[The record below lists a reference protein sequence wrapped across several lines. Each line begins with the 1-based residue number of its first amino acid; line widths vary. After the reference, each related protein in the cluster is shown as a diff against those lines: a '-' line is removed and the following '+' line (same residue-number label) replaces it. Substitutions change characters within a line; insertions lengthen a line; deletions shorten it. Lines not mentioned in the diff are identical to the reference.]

1 MIGIVGDDVALLKQ
15 ALIFTCTMQ
24 AVSQI
29 LEFKDG
35 STMTVLAT
43 AVLLTYGA
51 KVTLTLLKAS
61 KAEAHSAMGKPI
73 YGVLCFV
80 AETTVSFGINF
91 QANLIGTYFGSL
103 FSHNTPPLFILFG
116 AFNALV
122 LVWVLGVAV
131 GVISIE

>member
-1 MIGIVGDDVALLKQ
+1 MVGDDVALLKQ

-35 STMTVLAT
+35 SAITVLVT

-51 KVTLTLLKAS
+51 KTTLEALKISEKQARNS
-61 KAEAHSAMGKPI
+61 MGKPI
-73 YGVLCFV
+73 YGVFCFV
-80 AETTVSFGINF
+80 AETAVSFGINF
-91 QANLIGTYFGSL
+91 QANLIGTYFGTL
-103 FSHNTPPLFILFG
+103 FTHNTPPLFILFG

-131 GVISIE
+131 GTISLE